1 MSTPRIVDGDI
12 ERDADGDPELADDDI
27 DEEVAFYLI
36 TAPGSF
42 FGDRSIGNGA
52 VRVLV
57 LTSRSIVEIRD
68 AAKRALTPLVERG
81 DIANVTVTPSPIVR
95 NGTAIN
101 YFTVSYTKTGVV
113 RR

>member
-12 ERDADGDPELADDDI
+12 VRDDDGNPVLADDDI
-27 DEEVAFYLI
+27 DERAAFYLT

-42 FGDRSIGNGA
+42 FGDPTIGNAA
-52 VRVLV
+52 VRVQV
-57 LTSRSIVEIRD
+57 LTRRSIVEIRD
-68 AAKRALTPLVERG
+68 AVKRALRPLVERG
-81 DIANVTVTPSPIVR
+81 DIANLVVTPTPIVR

-101 YFTVSYTKTGVV
+101 LYTVSYEKTGIV